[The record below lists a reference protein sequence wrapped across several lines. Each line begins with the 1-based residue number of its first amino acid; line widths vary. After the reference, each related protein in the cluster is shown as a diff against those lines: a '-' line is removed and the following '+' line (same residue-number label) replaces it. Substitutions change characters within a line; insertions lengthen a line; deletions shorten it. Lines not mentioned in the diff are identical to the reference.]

1 MSVVV
6 EFGLDSGE
14 FELGRILELTAGEE
28 LQLEAV
34 VPTGERAV
42 PSFWTDGVDVEAF
55 EGRVRDH
62 EAVESL
68 TAVQTAGERC
78 LYALEWNRRSDPVI
92 AGIRSE
98 GGQLLQAS
106 AEADGWEFQ
115 IRFPTR
121 GPLSAYQ
128 SRLRDAGIV
137 PSIRRVYTP
146 SDLDGAGGYG
156 LTDSQREALTLA
168 VARGYYD
175 VPRSCSTAALG
186 EALGV
191 SDQAITERL
200 RRGTDALVSATLLP
214 DAED

>member
-1 MSVVV
+1 MGSNPIPRIFQSGHEHRELRQRPRRAQTPIGSRLLGFGTTPTGPESLSFGMSVVV

-92 AGIRSE
+92 AGIRAE

-146 SDLDGAGGYG
+146 SDLDSRAGYG
-156 LTDSQREALTLA
+156 LTDSQREA
-168 VARGYYD
+168 
-175 VPRSCSTAALG
+175 
-186 EALGV
+186 
-191 SDQAITERL
+191 
-200 RRGTDALVSATLLP
+200 
-214 DAED
+214 